1 MKTEREVLD
10 SFLQPNLA
18 IQSKEVFVAP
28 ARNAKRRVDGLSG
41 QIAAIKTLASAIN
54 HGPRLKYSLT
64 CQNPFDAIAPR
75 TIEQHGENRITRRC
89 GRLTRLWQT
98 LSHFGQNS
106 INDKVVARKRLGAA
120 HTGPRAA
127 HAAHAKLPLFNRE
140 PAAVATLER
149 ETLPL
154 CLVQLLTVEIIAPLV
169 NGRGG

>member
-98 LSHFGQNS
+98 RSHFGQNS
-106 INDKVVARKRLGAA
+106 INDKVVAV
-120 HTGPRAA
+120 
-127 HAAHAKLPLFNRE
+127 N
-140 PAAVATLER
+140 V
-149 ETLPL
+149 
-154 CLVQLLTVEIIAPLV
+154 LVLRTPDRAPLTPRMRSCPSSTV
-169 NGRGG
+169 NLPPLPPSKEKRSH